1 MVVLGQIALI
11 TGILVTLVVQ
21 YQFYVARDR
30 SQRTF
35 MALALAN
42 FLLLAASRAL
52 PVHLPGFV
60 VVLLW
65 GGFLFGLAIAVFHE
79 YLPLS
84 ES

>member
-1 MVVLGQIALI
+1 MATVGQIALI
-11 TGILVTLVVQ
+11 AGLLISLVVQ

-35 MALALAN
+35 MALAAAN
-42 FLLLAASRAL
+42 FLLLAASKTL
-52 PVHLPGFV
+52 PVELPGLV
-60 VVLLW
+60 LTLLW

-79 YLPLS
+79 YLPLR